1 MKSINASGKTV
12 EDAVKAGLKELGLES
27 SDVTIDVLDV
37 GSPGLFGMFGR
48 LAKVRLTVKEEE
60 DDIKIEMPVLTLGNK
75 GLSVLGE
82 TERKAEKK
90 AERKKSEPSR
100 RRSARRARKKSPLA
114 NRHGWKPRKRSRER
128 ASNRKCLAR
137 PRSLRNSPW
146 KAWRP
151 APRASGNRAANRGP
165 SAPRGLNANRG
176 PSASPGPTP
185 FP

>member
-90 AERKKSEPSR
+90 AERKKSEPKPEEKRAESAKEKR
-100 RRSARRARKKSPLA
+100 ECWLEIDTPLARRIDSGLFILFAAFAQEGAGFHCSV
-114 NRHGWKPRKRSRER
+114 
-128 ASNRKCLAR
+128 
-137 PRSLRNSPW
+137 
-146 KAWRP
+146 WRDMI
-151 APRASGNRAANRGP
+151 SY
-165 SAPRGLNANRG
+165 
-176 PSASPGPTP
+176 
-185 FP
+185 

>member
-90 AERKKSEPSR
+90 AERKKSEPKPEEKR
-100 RRSARRARKKSPLA
+100 AESAKEKPVSKPAWMEATEKKP
-114 NRHGWKPRKRSRER
+114 GK
-128 ASNRKCLAR
+128 SNRKCLAR

-165 SAPRGLNANRG
+165 SALRGLNANRG
-176 PSASPGPTP
+176 LSASPGPTP